1 MVENEFKND
10 MIRDNVLKD
19 EDIQIVIGLIKQSS
33 RTLGLLKEY
42 NENVRKS
49 LRVVPIIDSLVSM
62 EILRELRKIRE
73 VLENEPEPEKEIKKV
88 GKKEKIE

>member
-19 EDIQIVIGLIKQSS
+19 EDIQIVTGLIKQSS

-73 VLENEPEPEKEIKKV
+73 VLENEPEPEKEIKKA

>member
-19 EDIQIVIGLIKQSS
+19 EDIQIVTGLIKQSS
-33 RTLGLLKEY
+33 RTLGLLKEF